1 MKANP
6 VKSSIY
12 GTIGLSSYIS
22 YKTNPTYEQYTDQ
35 LRTAQNMVGMVYP
48 ESQNLNTLKYLRYI
62 EQCRNDER
70 IRRSSFL
77 LFSFIWVH
85 DNSPNLSTA
94 DAKCEYLQPTYS
106 SMYDRIVD
114 FGFFGIYW
122 NLKKQMKDYD
132 VNLE

>member
-22 YKTNPTYEQYTDQ
+22 YKTNPTFEQYTDQ

-48 ESQNLNTLKYLRYI
+48 ESQNLGTLRYLRYM

-85 DNSPNLSTA
+85 DFSSNLSTA

-114 FGFFGIYW
+114 FGFFGTYW

-132 VNLE
+132 VNL